1 MACHREQLM
10 LYTSWRKETVDLMRD
25 CQTYQERFKQV
36 KDDILS
42 NRQQYEYHSEILDKA
57 VEDMHNSE
65 WENFDTV
72 APNTEH
78 INKQDCA
85 VKNQPSEC
93 FGCFDP
99 GKSKQH
105 SQYDLLD
112 DIGIFPRNSDEEN
125 LVIRRM
131 SDDDYYALVRSLN
144 EKQRQFFYHVL
155 HSIKTKDDPQRLF
168 LSGGAGVG
176 KSTVT
181 NGLYEA
187 LIKDI

>member
-1 MACHREQLM
+1 MKLVKRKKPKIIRPVRYHKDKDPQNHYREQLM
-10 LYTSWRKETVDLMRD
+10 LYTSWRKETTDLIRD

-36 KDDILS
+36 KDDIFS

-112 DIGIFPRNSDEEN
+112 DIGIFPD
-125 LVIRRM
+125 V
-131 SDDDYYALVRSLN
+131 
-144 EKQRQFFYHVL
+144 
-155 HSIKTKDDPQRLF
+155 
-168 LSGGAGVG
+168 
-176 KSTVT
+176 
-181 NGLYEA
+181 
-187 LIKDI
+187 

>member
-1 MACHREQLM
+1 MISSVTGSSMNQ
-10 LYTSWRKETVDLMRD
+10 
-25 CQTYQERFKQV
+25 
-36 KDDILS
+36 
-42 NRQQYEYHSEILDKA
+42 YHSEILDKA

-125 LVIRRM
+125 LVIKRM

-155 HSIKTKDDPQRLF
+155 HYI
-168 LSGGAGVG
+168 V
-176 KSTVT
+176 
-181 NGLYEA
+181 
-187 LIKDI
+187 